1 MRKMIL
7 KLCMPISFL
16 ILFGCHQTESIK
28 PVNDHYSTWD
38 IIEKTEAMAP
48 KGLRGEFLLHIKNT
62 GKQYSR
68 IYLNTQEDY
77 RDRRNI
83 TVALLPSF
91 QEAFRAKYDTDIRSY
106 YEDKTI
112 LVKGKAKR
120 VKIWFTPGGK
130 RSTKYYFQTHIEV
143 SDLSQISIE
152 KETSK
157 NMTPTSKGKSGTSEQ
172 RLLTVKPSC
181 AVSER
186 NHNLAQE
193 ISQKYIIADLHVDVP
208 YRLKEHYEDVTQATE
223 KGDFDYPRAKSGG
236 LDAPFMSIYI
246 PAEIEAEGGD
256 STAVAN
262 GLIDDVEAI
271 IKAAPDKFA
280 LAFSTNQLQE
290 NFAKGLIS
298 LPMGMENGSP
308 IAGDLKN
315 LKHFY
320 SRGIRYIT
328 LSHSLSNHISD
339 SSYDKNRPAQGL
351 TDFGKELIVAM
362 NEIGVMVD
370 VSHISDQAFTDV
382 IAISK
387 VPVIASHSSAR
398 HFTPDFERNMSDEM
412 IVELAD
418 KGGVI
423 FINFGSHF
431 VSQAAIQHW
440 NDLEAA
446 KAVFIE
452 ENNLKADSETAKQFE
467 KKFYQDNPFPFAT
480 LDTVLDHFDHVVQLV
495 GIDHVGIGSDYD
507 GVGDS
512 LPTGL
517 KDVSTYPNLIEGLL
531 NRGYSEA
538 DIEKILSGNLLR
550 VWQQVEQYA
559 AKH

>member
-1 MRKMIL
+1 MKKTIFKCCL
-7 KLCMPISFL
+7 LTVFL
-16 ILFGCHQTESIK
+16 FLLACHHPNSTK

-91 QEAFRAKYDTDIRSY
+91 QQAFRAKYDTDIRSY

-112 LVKGKAKR
+112 LVKGEAKR

-152 KETSK
+152 KEISQK
-157 NMTPTSKGKSGTSEQ
+157 ITPTSKGESGKSEQ
-172 RLLTVKPSC
+172 PSLTVKPSC
-181 AVSER
+181 AVSEQ
-186 NHNLAQE
+186 NHKLAHE
-193 ISQKYIIADLHVDVP
+193 ISEKYIIADLHVDVP

-271 IKAAPDKFA
+271 VKAAPEKFA
-280 LAFSTNQLQE
+280 LAYSTQQLQE

-308 IAGDLKN
+308 IAGDLAN

-320 SRGIRYIT
+320 DRGIRYIT

-351 TDFGKELIVAM
+351 TDFGKELVVAM
-362 NEIGVMVD
+362 NNMGVMVD
-370 VSHISDQAFTDV
+370 VSHISDLAFDDV
-382 IAISK
+382 METSQT
-387 VPVIASHSSAR
+387 PVIASHSSAR
-398 HFTPDFERNMSDEM
+398 HFTPGFERNMSDEM
-412 IVELAD
+412 IIKLAE

-423 FINFGSHF
+423 FINYGSTF
-431 VSQAAIQHW
+431 VSQKSLAHW
-440 NDLEAA
+440 DAFKQARDEFMTSND
-446 KAVFIE
+446 VT
-452 ENNLKADSETAKQFE
+452 ADSDEVKAFSAK
-467 KKFYQDNPFPFAT
+467 YQSEDPFPFAT
-480 LDTVLDHFDHVVQLV
+480 VDDVLDHFDHVVKLV

-517 KDVSTYPNLIEGLL
+517 KDVSSYPNLIEGLL
-531 NRGYSEA
+531 KRGYSEA
-538 DIEKILSGNLLR
+538 DIAKILSGNLMR

-559 AKH
+559 AQH